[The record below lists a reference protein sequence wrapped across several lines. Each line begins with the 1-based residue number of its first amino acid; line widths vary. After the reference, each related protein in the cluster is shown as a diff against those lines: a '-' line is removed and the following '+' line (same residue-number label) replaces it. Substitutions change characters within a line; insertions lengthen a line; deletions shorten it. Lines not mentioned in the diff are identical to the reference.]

1 MQFFKNC
8 IFGENLEHFVQYPI
22 PHMCAFILVVVVVV
36 VYVVVCIVIKLG
48 CMFLGHCTHVFILT
62 SKKSLL
68 ILVRLQNKSKQ
79 F

>member
-22 PHMCAFILVVVVVV
+22 PHMCAFILVVAVVV

-48 CMFLGHCTHVFILT
+48 
-62 SKKSLL
+62 
-68 ILVRLQNKSKQ
+68 
-79 F
+79 